1 MSKPNDISNL
11 FGEIGADAS
20 GYRDLAADNQVN
32 ASLGRWPLLAT
43 VHGHRPETAGPAPDA
58 APQAAPE
65 PPGAESVP
73 APELKTTQHVV
84 SAPAPAPVSSL
95 FKTMSQPTG
104 SVPASAPVPSLFKSL
119 SEPAARAPAAAPVAG
134 LFRRMSQPAPAPR
147 QEPVLNAFTPAPSPA
162 PGNASSGDNLQGLFA
177 RLEGQPDAQ
186 PQPASS
192 VSLFQRLIRK

>member
-11 FGEIGADAS
+11 FGEIGADSS

-43 VHGHRPETAGPAPDA
+43 VHGHRSETAGPAPDA
-58 APQAAPE
+58 APQTATE
-65 PPGAESVP
+65 PLDVEPASVP
-73 APELKTTQHVV
+73 AFKTASHAV
-84 SAPAPAPVSSL
+84 SAPVPVSSL
-95 FKTMSQPTG
+95 FKTVPQPAAAP
-104 SVPASAPVPSLFKSL
+104 VSAPVPSLFKSL
-119 SEPAARAPAAAPVAG
+119 SEPAAQAPAAAPVAG

-147 QEPVLNAFTPAPSPA
+147 QEPVLSTFAPAPSSS
-162 PGNASSGDNLQGLFA
+162 PGDASSEGNLQGLFA
-177 RLEGQPDAQ
+177 RLEGQPDEQ

>member
-43 VHGHRPETAGPAPDA
+43 VHGHRPETAAPAQET
-58 APQAAPE
+58 APAAAPE
-65 PPGAESVP
+65 PMAVEPVP
-73 APELKTTQHVV
+73 APPVKTVPHAV

-95 FKTMSQPTG
+95 FKTMGQSAA
-104 SVPASAPVPSLFKSL
+104 PAPAVSLFKNL
-119 SEPAARAPAAAPVAG
+119 TEPAAPASTAAPVAG
-134 LFRRMSQPAPAPR
+134 LFRRMSQPAPSPR
-147 QEPVLNAFTPAPSPA
+147 QEPVLSAVAPAASPSPGDAPS
-162 PGNASSGDNLQGLFA
+162 GGNLQGLFA

-186 PQPASS
+186 SQAASS
-192 VSLFQRLIRK
+192 ISLFQRLIRK

>member
-43 VHGHRPETAGPAPDA
+43 VHGHHSDSAAPAQETAPA
-58 APQAAPE
+58 AAPE
-65 PPGAESVP
+65 PMAVEPVLAPPVKTVTP
-73 APELKTTQHVV
+73 AA
-84 SAPAPAPVSSL
+84 SAPAPVSSL
-95 FKTMSQPTG
+95 FQTMGQSP
-104 SVPASAPVPSLFKSL
+104 VSAPGSAPAVSLFKNL
-119 SEPAARAPAAAPVAG
+119 TEPAAPASTAAPVAG

-147 QEPVLNAFTPAPSPA
+147 QEPVLSAFAPSA
-162 PGNASSGDNLQGLFA
+162 SSSPGNAPSGGNLQGLFA

-186 PQPASS
+186 PQAASS
-192 VSLFQRLIRK
+192 ISLFQRLIRK